1 MADVNV
7 QRVGGGS
14 PERMAARLHRNRR
27 PRIGLSSA
35 GLLPPVCFVPF
46 VVSRFDHGLKAY
58 GRVEKASADDRAG
71 VCPDPAAGGSCRRTP
86 LDNRLENLTAAAAA
100 GRGVLLPDR
109 RADWQG

>member
-7 QRVGGGS
+7 QRGGRGR

-27 PRIGLSSA
+27 PRIGLSST
-35 GLLPPVCFVPF
+35 GMLPPVCFVPF
-46 VVSRFDHGLKAY
+46 MVSRFGHSLRAS
-58 GRVEKASADDRAG
+58 RQIEKASADDRAG

-100 GRGVLLPDR
+100 GRGVPLPDR